1 MSHPRHQS
9 KRNEY
14 PETKTKVAEWPA
26 KKRDYVALLLA
37 SLAISTVITLFISPY
52 LPILPF
58 H

>member
-1 MSHPRHQS
+1 MTYLRQHP

-14 PETKTKVAEWPA
+14 PETKTKRAEWPA
-26 KKRDYVALLLA
+26 KKRDYLALVLV
-37 SLAISTVITLFISPY
+37 SLAISTVITLLIAPQ